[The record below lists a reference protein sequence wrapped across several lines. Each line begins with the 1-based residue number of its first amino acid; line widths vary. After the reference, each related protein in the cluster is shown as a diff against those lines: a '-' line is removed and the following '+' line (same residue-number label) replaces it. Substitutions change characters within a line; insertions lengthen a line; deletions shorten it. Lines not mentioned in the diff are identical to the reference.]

1 MAKVMYIWRTWPFH
15 WFETLM
21 SWKPGVHKLD
31 GVRLPPDVEYTLSV
45 NLKYLFPVKY
55 SPKLAETWYEELC
68 RKARLQTHF
77 WQNGNDREE
86 EAPDWSRSIPYLAT
100 GWDTEINDDWFADG
114 ILAGRKALRH
124 ALHERPIPQRD
135 PRNDA
140 LFKIT
145 LPPKILRE
153 WMSEAQLLAFITDK
167 NLGIVVVTREWYEE
181 QILAFMDL
189 PLPSD
194 KGLPKRDQR
203 PLFEVECR
211 GKDAFEDFRRGCLT
225 ALEDELRRTPD
236 GQIHPFLQSN
246 RVSKFWESAYNKN
259 TIPVFHGIPK
269 IHKNPWKIRP
279 IVPMH
284 SYVLGPLARILHA
297 MLLPV
302 QRSFYWICES
312 SRNLCSEVAEYNKT
326 AKTFTRLHTGDVV
339 GMYTNIQW
347 RYFAPALSSVLS
359 SGDWYDEQT
368 RNWVLS
374 ASERIWFSAMFQI
387 GPYLVSQKDGVPMG
401 LHCAPVFA
409 NLFMAFHEREHLN
422 ASPNLFYRRYIDD
435 IFALDPSD
443 EALNQIRVPG
453 LDIQWTHSAHEQ
465 TFLDVRFH
473 THPESAEVCFGPFHK
488 ALNHHQYI
496 PWASSHPLSVKKGIV
511 KGELSRVRA
520 ICYKESYFL
529 AWKATFLSWLQARG
543 WPNRALHSWAR
554 QVQWQPY
561 FPGSGLE
568 KKRRMEA
575 LIAVSKYNPVWDQI
589 SSSAIWE
596 SMRQAWL
603 RRGPIN
609 QPYPPSTL
617 VAKKRTKSL
626 WDSVRAV
633 NRNILKQEIEEI
645 DIEELSASVSS
656 LSTEMSLQLF

>member
-1 MAKVMYIWRTWPFH
+1 
-15 WFETLM
+15 M
-21 SWKPGVHKLD
+21 SWKPGIHKLD
-31 GVRLPPDVEYTLSV
+31 GVSLPPDIEYTLSV

-55 SPKLAETWYEELC
+55 SQKIAEEWYENLC
-68 RKARLQTHF
+68 RKARVLTYF
-77 WQNGNDREE
+77 WQEGKDREE
-86 EAPDWSRSIPYLAT
+86 TAPDWAKSIPYLAS
-100 GWDTEINDDWFADG
+100 GWDTGIDDDWFADG

-140 LFKIT
+140 LHRAT
-145 LPPKILRE
+145 VPPKILRE
-153 WMSEAQLLAFITDK
+153 WLSEAQLLAFITDK
-167 NLGIVVVTREWYEE
+167 NLGIVVVTRQWYEK
-181 QILAFMDL
+181 QILTFMDL

-194 KGLPKRDQR
+194 KDLPLEERR
-203 PLFEVECR
+203 PLFEVEHR
-211 GKDAFEDFRRGCLT
+211 GKEAFEDFYKDCLT
-225 ALEDELRRTPD
+225 DLETRLLRMPN
-236 GQIHPFLQSN
+236 GQIQPFLESK
-246 RVSKFWESAYNKN
+246 RVQKFWHTAFNNK

-302 QRSFYWICES
+302 QRSFPWICES
-312 SRNLCSEVAEYNKT
+312 SRNLCSEVADYNKT
-326 AKTFTRLHTGDVV
+326 ALTFTRLHTGDVV

-347 RYFAPALSSVLS
+347 RYFEGALRTLLET
-359 SGDWYDEQT
+359 GNWYDEQT
-368 RNWVLS
+368 RAWILS
-374 ASERIWFSAMFQI
+374 ASERIWFSAMFQM

-409 NLFMAFHEREHLN
+409 NLFMAFHEQGFIN
-422 ASPNLFYRRYIDD
+422 ASPTLFYRRYIDD

-465 TFLDVRFH
+465 PFLDVRFH
-473 THPESAEVCFGPFHK
+473 THPESAEVCFEPYHK

-496 PWASSHPLSVKKGIV
+496 PWASSHPLSVKKGMI

-520 ICYKESYFL
+520 ICYKELYFL
-529 AWKATFLSWLQARG
+529 AWKTTFLSWLRARG

-561 FPGSGLE
+561 FPGSRLE
-568 KKRRMEA
+568 KKRKREA
-575 LIAVSKYNPVWDQI
+575 LIAVSEYNPVWDQI
-589 SSSAIWE
+589 SSPAIWE
-596 SMRQAWL
+596 SMRKAWW
-603 RRGPIN
+603 RRGPMN
-609 QPYPPSTL
+609 QPYPPHTL
-617 VAKKRTKSL
+617 VARKRGRSL
-626 WDSVRAV
+626 WDLTRAV
-633 NRNILKQEIEEI
+633 NRNILNQEIEEI
-645 DIEELSASVSS
+645 DIEELSVSVSS
-656 LSTEMSLQLF
+656 LSTEMSYQPF